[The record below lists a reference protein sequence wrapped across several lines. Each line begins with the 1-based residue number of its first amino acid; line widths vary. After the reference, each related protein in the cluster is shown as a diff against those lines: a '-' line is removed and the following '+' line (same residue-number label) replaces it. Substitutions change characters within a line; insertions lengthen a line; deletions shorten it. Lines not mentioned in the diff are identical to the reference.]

1 MKQKIT
7 CPCGSA
13 FFAEVPEEINLDRES
28 EYIDKITD
36 GSFMNY
42 YCPGC
47 GKKHK
52 PEFPITLLWPG
63 RHIRFEVLP
72 ELDRGEFYRRKKDP
86 PVPKDSSLTPETIVS
101 YPELSDR
108 IAVIRDGL
116 EPIVVEALKYY
127 LLLKAEETYSNLEIS
142 AWYQGKGPE
151 SIEFHLH
158 GIRADEVAVS
168 RVPLGLYE
176 KTLENYKKHP
186 RSEIFSSLRRRSYIS
201 VQNMMRPGE
210 LK

>member
-1 MKQKIT
+1 VE
-7 CPCGSA
+7 A
-13 FFAEVPEEINLDRES
+13 PEEIDLSKEN
-28 EYIDKITD
+28 EYIDKIMD

-52 PEFPITLLWPG
+52 PEFPITLFWPEK
-63 RHIRFEVLP
+63 HIRLEVLP

-86 PVPKDSSLTPETIVS
+86 PLPKAPGLDSETVIG

-108 IAVIRDGL
+108 VAVIRDGL
-116 EPIVVEALKYY
+116 EPVVIEALKYY

-168 RVPLGLYE
+168 RVPLGVYE
-176 KTLENYKKHP
+176 KSLGDYKKHP
-186 RSEIFSSLRRRSYIS
+186 RSEIFTSLRIRSYVS
-201 VQNMMRPGE
+201 VQNVMRPEE